1 MVRQRVTVHAASNH
15 QCTSSTLRRLRAKG
29 NRPMPP

>member
-15 QCTSSTLRRLRAKG
+15 QCTSSTLRRHRDFCGGYLL
-29 NRPMPP
+29 P